1 MSARGVSPS
10 FKKGS
15 TMGKRIIAFLL
26 VACAL
31 LAGCGSMQQG
41 GGSDPRPIERKAL
54 NDYSW
59 DELSRISLE
68 IGQAPSDEEGR
79 AIAAKYGLL
88 ESDGSLTRHTKQLVL
103 NETRA
108 LDVRL
113 AGIRHDDRSDGTG
126 KAGLTFMSVGGLAL
140 RPMNEGPTIDGGW
153 EASALRAW
161 LAGEGKAMLE
171 PELQAVL
178 VPVNKLTNNVGITD
192 DPASITPTS
201 DALWLFAAHEVC
213 GDIFW
218 DADEFFYQRGNEDV
232 DGLVNSEGPQY
243 EAFALAGV
251 TQTSDPSGMLSLAN
265 STGKSPWWYRTPYPF
280 DWLIDNTGSNGYFYQ
295 VRESGY
301 PESLGSPE
309 VPASVVFG
317 FCV

>member
-1 MSARGVSPS
+1 
-10 FKKGS
+10 
-15 TMGKRIIAFLL
+15 
-26 VACAL
+26 
-31 LAGCGSMQQG
+31 MQQG
-41 GGSDPRPIERKAL
+41 GASDPKPIERKAL

-79 AIAAKYGLL
+79 ATAAKYGLL
-88 ESDGSLTRHTKQLVL
+88 ESDGSLTRQTKQLVL

-140 RPMNEGPTIDGGW
+140 RPMNEGQTIDGGW

-192 DPASITPTS
+192 DPASVTPTS
-201 DALWLFAAHEVC
+201 DALWVFAAHEVC

-243 EAFALAGV
+243 EAFAQAGV

-280 DWLIDNTGSNGYFYQ
+280 DWLIDNTGSNGFFYQ

>member
-1 MSARGVSPS
+1 
-10 FKKGS
+10 
-15 TMGKRIIAFLL
+15 MGKRIIALL
-26 VACAL
+26 LFACVL
-31 LAGCGSMQQG
+31 LAGCAGMQQG
-41 GGSDPRPIERKAL
+41 GSSETKPLERKEL
-54 NDYSW
+54 NEYSW
-59 DELSRISLE
+59 NELTRISGE
-68 IGQAPSDEEGR
+68 IGQAPSDEDAR
-79 AIAAKYGLL
+79 AVAAKYGLL
-88 ESDGSLTRHTKQLVL
+88 EADESLTRQTKQIVL
-103 NETRA
+103 NGTRA

-140 RPMNEGPTIDGGW
+140 RPMNDAQTIDGGW

-171 PELQAVL
+171 PELQAAL

-192 DPASITPTS
+192 DPESVSPTA
-201 DALWLFAAHEVC
+201 DQLWVFAAHEVC

-218 DADEFFYQRGNEDV
+218 DADEFFYQRGSEDV

-243 EAFALAGV
+243 EAFAQAGV
-251 TQTSDPSGMLSLAN
+251 TQTSDPTGMLSLAN
-265 STGKSPWWYRTPYPF
+265 STGASPWWYRTPYPF
-280 DWLIDNTGSNGYFYQ
+280 DWQIDNTGSNGFFYQ